1 MKPTFRNAIFLAG
14 ALLALAAPAVCQVER
29 VDLDV
34 QGYLC
39 GL

>member
-1 MKPTFRNAIFLAG
+1 MKGIVRTAAVLTF
-14 ALLALAAPAVCQVER
+14 ALLALASPALGEVER

>member
-1 MKPTFRNAIFLAG
+1 MKGIVRTAAVLTFAF
-14 ALLALAAPAVCQVER
+14 LALASPALCEVER

>member
-1 MKPTFRNAIFLAG
+1 MKGILRTAAILTF
-14 ALLALAAPAVCQVER
+14 ALCALAAPAVCEVER

>member
-1 MKPTFRNAIFLAG
+1 MKGIIRTAAALAI
-14 ALLALAAPAVCQVER
+14 ALLALSSPAACEVER

>member
-1 MKPTFRNAIFLAG
+1 MKRIIRTAAVLTF
-14 ALLALAAPAVCQVER
+14 ALLALTAPAVCEVER
-29 VDLDV
+29 IDLDV